1 MIHFS
6 VIAFP
11 HLEGLR
17 ILKGLES
24 DVSSSYEKYF
34 LISSVTWLEIWY
46 VFSVAYSSSLECLP
60 LPLKEK
66 VKTQLYRVMRILL
79 LKFL

>member
-1 MIHFS
+1 MFTLLLVEFVIHFS
-6 VIAFP
+6 VIALP

-34 LISSVTWLEIWY
+34 FNFQCDLARDLVCFLSTV
-46 VFSVAYSSSLECLP
+46 SSSLQCLP
-60 LPLKEK
+60 LPLKK
-66 VKTQLYRVMRILL
+66 
-79 LKFL
+79 